1 MFVRTKIQFFESKSQ
16 LVLLLVRVPQV
27 VRQNKDTIF
36 WKQITTSYHIYII
49 LLLLFVRTKIQFFES
64 KSQPNPRLWYA
75 NFVVRQNKDTIFWK
89 QITTR
94 VDKRNNAIALFVR
107 TKIQFFESKSQPI
120 VVCIAPATCC
130 SSEQR
135 YNFLKA
141 NHNCRRQKKARRNVV
156 RQNKDTIFWKQI
168 TTGERTL
175 SAEEQLFVRTKIQ
188 FFESKSQLVLIVNQL
203 TKVVRQNKDT
213 IFWKQITTRL
223 GYR

>member
-141 NHNCRRQKKARRNVV
+141 NHNYKYRKIILNYVV

-168 TTGERTL
+168 TTKNAIFATTT
-175 SAEEQLFVRTKIQ
+175 SCSSEQRYNFLKANHNT
-188 FFESKSQLVLIVNQL
+188 
-203 TKVVRQNKDT
+203 
-213 IFWKQITTRL
+213 
-223 GYR
+223 

>member
-141 NHNCRRQKKARRNVV
+141 NHNGRAHIVGRGAVV

-168 TTGERTL
+168 TTSFDCQSIDEGC
-175 SAEEQLFVRTKIQ
+175 SSEQRYNFLKANHNSTWVQVIGV
-188 FFESKSQLVLIVNQL
+188 E
-203 TKVVRQNKDT
+203 VVRQNKDT
-213 IFWKQITTRL
+213 IFWKQITTMPL
-223 GYR
+223 SL